1 MAEEWRVT
9 PSTNTSTGYR
19 GVGTFYEYFHWI
31 PPLEQGPN
39 IVVEDGFV
47 ECIFIERAP
56 DEEAAY
62 WP

>member
-1 MAEEWRVT
+1 MEGDTFYEYFHRIQ
-9 PSTNTSTGYR
+9 
-19 GVGTFYEYFHWI
+19 GVGTFYEYFHWV

-47 ECIFIERAP
+47 ESIFIERAP
-56 DEEAAY
+56 DEEAAC